1 VNEGEKRKEQ
11 GEEKYEREVG
21 SRREKKHRE

>member
-11 GEEKYEREVG
+11 EEKYEREVG